1 MSLIN
6 PRNLDNSVKPA
17 KTVKYL
23 FICMTKRIHFYLVC
37 KKKKAFKKAKVKI
50 DLEYMP
56 YLIAQPGVVHCE
68 KAKEILVDSHSL
80 SHDVP

>member
-37 KKKKAFKKAKVKI
+37 KKKKAFKKAK
-50 DLEYMP
+50 YP
-56 YLIAQPGVVHCE
+56 SNGF
-68 KAKEILVDSHSL
+68 
-80 SHDVP
+80 DVSGIKN